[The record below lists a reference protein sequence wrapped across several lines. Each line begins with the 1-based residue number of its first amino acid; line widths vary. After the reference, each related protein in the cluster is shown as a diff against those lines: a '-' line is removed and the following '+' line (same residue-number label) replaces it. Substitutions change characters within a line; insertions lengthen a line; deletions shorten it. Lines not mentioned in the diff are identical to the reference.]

1 MNLLKKSIKLL
12 GLLIVLVAI
21 SLFFF
26 IQHLKPEYEGE
37 KKLEGLSA
45 QVKVHF
51 DSYGIPHI
59 YGETEEDAYKAL
71 GYVHAQDRLWQMELL
86 RRIATGR
93 LSELFGDLTV
103 ENDKFFLSVGIHK
116 QTERIVSTLDK
127 NQPYYKLTEAYLEG
141 VNSFVEQ
148 GPTPIEYYLLGIDKT
163 PFTIEDVF
171 NTIGYMSFSF
181 VMAQKTDP
189 IVSSI
194 KAKYGSEYI
203 KDLFLDYPES
213 ATHIENYS
221 SMNEDYT
228 AISNHINNLFNQV
241 GIPVFSGSNSWVVSG
256 EKTKSKQVLFAN
268 DPHIAYSQP
277 AVWFEAHIAT
287 PTYERYGYHI
297 GGVPFPLL
305 SHNRDYA
312 TGLTMFENDDADF
325 YMEVLNPE
333 NQLQYK
339 TDTGWKNFTT
349 REETIHV
356 KDSEP
361 ISFSV
366 YETHH
371 GPIINKVVPSIE
383 TQSPV
388 SLYWIYT
395 ALDKNLIETT
405 YNFNYAKNIKDFESH
420 LPSLH
425 APGLNVMYGDAQ
437 GNIGWWACAQ
447 LYERLDTNH
456 PKMIKEG
463 VFDKDS
469 HLKMLPFSQNPKAVN
484 PDWGYV
490 YSANNASKTIDGN
503 SIPGYYA
510 PENRAKRIVELLD
523 QKDDWTLEDF
533 KEMIVD
539 DTSAVLPEQIKA
551 LLPSVD
557 RSKLSASMIQ
567 SLEELSKWKG
577 DYDKNTSN
585 PSLFHR
591 WEYEFLKATFE
602 DEIGPE
608 TTMNF
613 INSHLSKKLVAPLMK
628 KEASVWY
635 DNITT
640 VSVEDKTAIVTSSFI
655 AAYESLVSD
664 YGSNPKDWKWGKLHQ
679 LESPHALGS
688 VKALRSFFN
697 VGPMPISGA
706 REVIN
711 AVNFRYTGENYFPVN
726 GGPSTR
732 RIIDFSDVEHSVSVL
747 PTGQSGN
754 PFSKHYD
761 DQAELYIAGKFR
773 PMLLDKEEIINNT
786 NGILIFKNK

>member
-1 MNLLKKSIKLL
+1 MNFLKKSLKLL
-12 GLLIVLVAI
+12 GIIIVLAAI
-21 SLFFF
+21 ALFFF
-26 IQHLKPEYEGE
+26 IQHLKPDYNGE
-37 KKLEGLSA
+37 KNLDGLSD
-45 QVKVHF
+45 QVTVYY

-59 YGETEEDAYKAL
+59 YAETEADAYKTL

-86 RRIATGR
+86 RRIASGR
-93 LSELFGDLTV
+93 LSEIFGEVSLP
-103 ENDKFFLSVGIHK
+103 NDRFFLNVGIHK
-116 QTERIVSTLDK
+116 QTERIVSNLDK

-141 VNSFVEQ
+141 VNSFIEQ
-148 GPTPIEYYLLGIDKT
+148 GPTPIEYYILGLEKT

-194 KAKYGSEYI
+194 KTKYGAEYI
-203 KDLFLDYPES
+203 EDLFLDYPES
-213 ATHIENYS
+213 ATHIKNYS
-221 SMNEDYT
+221 KSSEDYA
-228 AISNHINNLFNQV
+228 AISNHVNQLFNQV
-241 GIPVFSGSNSWVVSG
+241 GIPVFNGSNSWVLSG
-256 EKTKSKQVLFAN
+256 QKTKSNQVLFAN

-277 AVWFEAHIAT
+277 AVWFEAHIST
-287 PTYERYGYHI
+287 PSYERYGYHI

-305 SHNRDYA
+305 SHGKDYA

-325 YMEVLNPE
+325 YKEELNPE
-333 NQLQYK
+333 NKLQYK
-339 TDTGWKNFTT
+339 TNTGWEDLKT
-349 REETIHV
+349 REETVYV
-356 KDSEP
+356 KGSDP
-361 ISFSV
+361 ITFTV

-371 GPIINKVVPSIE
+371 GPIINNVVPSIE

-395 ALDKNLIETT
+395 ALDRNMIETT
-405 YNFNYAKNIKDFESH
+405 YHMNYSKDINDFESH
-420 LPSLH
+420 LPALH

-437 GNIGWWACAQ
+437 GNIGWWASAQ
-447 LYERLDTNH
+447 LYERLDSNH

-490 YSANNASKTIDGN
+490 YSANNATKTIDGIK
-503 SIPGYYA
+503 IPGYYA

-523 QKDDWTLEDF
+523 QKNDWTLEDF
-533 KEMIVD
+533 KQMIVD
-539 DTSAVLPEQIKA
+539 DTSAVLPDQIQA
-551 LLPSVD
+551 LIPSVN
-557 RSKLSASMIQ
+557 RSELSESMIQ
-567 SLEELSKWKG
+567 SLEDLSTWKG
-577 DYDKNTSN
+577 DYNKDSYN

-602 DEIGPE
+602 DEIGSE

-613 INSHLSKKLVAPLMK
+613 INSHLSKKLVTPLMK
-628 KEASVWY
+628 KDASVWY
-635 DNITT
+635 NNIHTET
-640 VSVEDKTAIVTSSFI
+640 IEDKSTIVTQSFK

-664 YGSNPKDWKWGKLHQ
+664 YGSNPNDWAWGKLHQ

-697 VGPMPISGA
+697 VGPFPISGA

-711 AVNFRYTGENYFPVN
+711 AVNFRYTGEDYFPVN

-732 RIIDFSDVEHSVSVL
+732 RIIDFSDIEHSVSVL

-761 DQAELYIAGKFR
+761 DQAKLYVNGEFR
-773 PMLLDKEEIINNT
+773 QMLLNKEEIIENAT
-786 NGILIFKNK
+786 GILIFNE